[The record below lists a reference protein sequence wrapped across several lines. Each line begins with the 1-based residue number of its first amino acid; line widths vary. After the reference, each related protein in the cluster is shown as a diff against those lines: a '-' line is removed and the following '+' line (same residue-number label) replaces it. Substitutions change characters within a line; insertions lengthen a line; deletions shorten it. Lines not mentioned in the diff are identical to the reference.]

1 MKRALWFVLLS
12 SCVIVP
18 ASLSAQAALRKLSPV
33 INQPSVNISVPFV
46 SLDGNTLLFLSDYA
60 EDDKLV
66 INYSSKDGAVNWKEP
81 VTLPKTI
88 NNNLNFLKGYTL
100 SPDGKTIYLTNMKT
114 GGIGGFDIY
123 KSEQKGAFWSE
134 LTNLGLPI
142 NSKLSDGSPTFSADG
157 NVMYFMRCEK
167 MTFDKADNCKLFTA
181 KRKSNGQWEEP
192 AEMPAFINT
201 GNSQTPRI
209 LGDGET
215 LIFSSNKLPGNK
227 GGMDL
232 YLTRWN
238 GSAWSA
244 PVPLDFVNTAND
256 DQYVTATNVGRYL
269 MKEAPGAHKSEIVEV
284 LFPAEVRPK
293 VMMKIEGMVNIP
305 AYISVFNKKNQ
316 ERVFNGRPA
325 ANGQFTVFLKEGGV
339 YDLSIEPEQDI
350 NTFFSKEYNLTNDK
364 FPQTER
370 VTATLKPV
378 AAGDEIEL
386 GGVSFK
392 PNSFE
397 LDPSSAQDLRR
408 VARLIKA
415 NPALR
420 FTVDVS
426 LFGYVRD
433 SVRSNPD
440 LSETTADTV
449 KIPVSYK
456 VIDKTSVDS
465 VKTLVRDS
473 LVIKNTY
480 HNDRTPHQA
489 LEVANYLAA
498 QGVPARNI
506 TLTHRAVAALPEN
519 RKLVVKLS
527 VK

>member
-1 MKRALWFVLLS
+1 MKKVLCIIWVAVAPLS
-12 SCVIVP
+12 
-18 ASLSAQAALRKLSPV
+18 LMAQAALRKLSPV
-33 INQPSVNISVPFV
+33 INQPSVNVSVPFI

-60 EDDKLV
+60 EDEKLV
-66 INYSSKDGAVNWKEP
+66 INYSTKEGAVNWKEP
-81 VTLPKTI
+81 ITLPKTI

-123 KSEQKGAFWSE
+123 KSELKGATWSE
-134 LTNLGLPI
+134 LTNLALPI
-142 NSKLSDGSPTFSADG
+142 NSKLNDGSPTFSADG
-157 NVMYFMRCEK
+157 NTMYFMRCEK
-167 MTFDKADNCKLFTA
+167 MTFDKADACKLFTA
-181 KRKSNGQWEEP
+181 RRKPNGQWEEP
-192 AEMPAFINT
+192 TELPALINT

-215 LIFSSNKLPGNK
+215 LIFSSNKFPANK

-232 YLTRWN
+232 YMTRWN
-238 GSAWSA
+238 GSSWSN
-244 PVPLDFVNTAND
+244 PLPLDFVNTPND
-256 DQYVTATNVGRYL
+256 DQFVTASNVGRYL
-269 MKEAPGAHKSEIVEV
+269 MKEAPGARRSEIVEV
-284 LFPAEVRPK
+284 LFPAEIRPK
-293 VMMKIEGMVNIP
+293 VMMKIEGTVNIP
-305 AYISVFNKKNQ
+305 SYISVFNKKEQ
-316 ERVFNGRPA
+316 TRVFNSRPG
-325 ANGQFTVFLKEGGV
+325 ANGQFTVFLKEGGI

-364 FPQTER
+364 FPQIDR
-370 VTATLKPV
+370 ITATLKPV

-386 GGVSFK
+386 GGVSFR

-408 VARLIKA
+408 VARMIKA
-415 NPALR
+415 NPSFR
-420 FTVDVS
+420 FAIDVS

-440 LSETTADTV
+440 LSEQSTDTV

-456 VIDKTSVDS
+456 AIDKTSADS
-465 VKTLVRDS
+465 VKILVRDS
-473 LVIKNTY
+473 VVIKNTY

-489 LEVANYLAA
+489 LEIANYLSS
-498 QGVPARNI
+498 QGVPAKNI
-506 TLTHRAVAALPEN
+506 TLTHHAVPALPEN
-519 RKLVVKLS
+519 RKVVVKLS